1 MVRMWQLFL
10 LVISIAVYYGKVS
23 GISRYDFP
31 PGFVFGAGSSALQVE
46 GAAAEDGRKPSI
58 WDTFSNAGK
67 VLDKSTGEVAADQ
80 YHKYKDDVKLMYEMG
95 LDAYRFSISWSRLIP
110 DGNGAVNPKGVQ
122 YYNNLIDQLIIHG
135 IEAHVT
141 LNHFD
146 LPQALEDE
154 YGGYLSPKFI
164 EDFTAYADIC
174 FKEFGDRVRSWSTF
188 NEPNIQTVAGYD
200 IGLFPPERCSFP
212 FGLNCSKGNSSTEV
226 YTTAHN
232 ILLSHAAAVQLYR
245 QKYQEKQN
253 GYIGITILG
262 FWFEP
267 LTDSSEDIA
276 ATQRWIDFHLGWFL
290 EPLVYGD
297 YPATMREIVGSR
309 LPSFSEAESKRLKR
323 SFDFIG
329 LNHYVVLYVQ
339 DAPAETD
346 KERDYVTDIS
356 ARISFLDRLLVED
369 FRSLKGFEMPAAPWG
384 MQRLLEYVKLHYEN
398 PAVIIHENGY
408 ADFSNSATPSKTH
421 DDAERADYLRGYI
434 ESLLLSIRN
443 GSNARA
449 YFVWSFMDCFE
460 LLSGYTTRYGLYGVD
475 FHDKDRKRYPRLSA
489 HWYSSFLENT
499 GLERRRSSYLYSS

>member
-1 MVRMWQLFL
+1 M
-10 LVISIAVYYGKVS
+10 
-23 GISRYDFP
+23 
-31 PGFVFGAGSSALQVE
+31 VE

-58 WDTFSNAGK
+58 WDTYANAGK

-80 YHKYKDDVKLMYEMG
+80 YHKYKDDVKLMHEMG

-110 DGNGAVNPKGVQ
+110 DGNGAVNPKGLE
-122 YYNNLIDQLIIHG
+122 YYNNLINQLIIHG

-188 NEPNIQTVAGYD
+188 NEPNIQTVIGYD
-200 IGLFPPERCSFP
+200 LGAFPPEHCSYP
-212 FGLNCSKGNSSTEV
+212 FGLNCSKGNSSTEA
-226 YTTAHN
+226 YTAAHN
-232 ILLSHAAAVQLYR
+232 ILLSHSAAVQLYR
-245 QKYQEKQN
+245 EKYQEKQK
-253 GYIGITILG
+253 GHVGITLLG

-267 LTDSSEDIA
+267 LTQSPEDIA
-276 ATQRWIDFHLGWFL
+276 ATQRWIDFHHGWFL
-290 EPLVYGD
+290 DPLVYGD
-297 YPATMREIVGSR
+297 YPAIMRKIVGSR
-309 LPSFSEAESKRLKR
+309 LPSFTEGESKKLKG

-329 LNHYVVLYVQ
+329 FNHYLVLYVQ
-339 DAPAETD
+339 DMPAVSD
-346 KERDYVTDIS
+346 KKQKDYVRDIS
-356 ARISFLDRLLVED
+356 ATITFGNGSFGED
-369 FRSLKGFEMPAAPWG
+369 FSRLKSSQMPAAPWA
-384 MQRLLEYVKLHYEN
+384 MQRMLEYIKVHYKN
-398 PAVIIHENGY
+398 PAVVIHENGY
-408 ADFSNSATPSKTH
+408 VDFSTSSTSPNAH

-460 LLSGYTTRYGLYGVD
+460 LMFGYSARYGLYGVD

-489 HWYSSFLENT
+489 HWYSSFL
-499 GLERRRSSYLYSS
+499 GVSGPERRSSSYLYSY